1 MIEQSKPS
9 ERIFEA
15 NGQWFYRIRGE
26 QNSGPYPSRSDAE
39 KALSKFVRKC
49 RGRMQFRLRLPTAKI
64 TGLFTKDHAA
74 A

>member
-1 MIEQSKPS
+1 MIEQSKSS
-9 ERIFEA
+9 ERIFETD
-15 NGQWFYRIRGE
+15 GQWFYRIRGE
-26 QNSGPYPSRSDAE
+26 QNSGPYPSRKDAE

-49 RGRMQFRLRLPTAKI
+49 RGRMQFRLRLPCLLY